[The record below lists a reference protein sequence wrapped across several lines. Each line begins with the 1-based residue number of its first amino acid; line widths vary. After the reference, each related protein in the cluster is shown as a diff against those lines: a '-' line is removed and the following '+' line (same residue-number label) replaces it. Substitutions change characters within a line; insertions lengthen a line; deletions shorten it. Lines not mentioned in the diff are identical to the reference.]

1 MSEQTH
7 KIVLSAMRIMR
18 QRFLIGIALLHS
30 ACAHTASSSA
40 PAVAVVKNDEPRV
53 APSAEHGLYD
63 IILELARDPAAQ
75 AKLAPAARVV
85 FHGEETTDKPLKD
98 AYNELSWVRESPPPL
113 VTGTA
118 SQLDADSDD
127 TVVRCV
133 AAELRCSIEQ
143 PGGETIFR
151 FAYTAEGPDRRVVLS
166 MIESAEP

>member
-1 MSEQTH
+1 
-7 KIVLSAMRIMR
+7 MR

-30 ACAHTASSSA
+30 ACVHTASSSA
-40 PAVAVVKNDEPRV
+40 PVTVVKSDAQRS
-53 APSAEHGLYD
+53 APDAEHGLYE
-63 IILELARDPAAQ
+63 IILQLARDPAAQ

-85 FHGEETTDKPLKD
+85 FHGEETTDEPLKD

-118 SQLDADSDD
+118 SESDLDD

-151 FAYTAEGPDRRVVLS
+151 FAYTAEGTDRRVVLS